1 MKKRK
6 QKRLMRR
13 LIIIPIIVIILIL
26 VIYVAWQHREIY
38 KIESR
43 VEQVKNTEVIK
54 DSKFKTVAWLRVQGT
69 NIDYPIIFCEDDKED
84 FPVQLESYAW
94 LESAV
99 PRFIDNIEITG
110 HNIFN
115 LSFNRKRHSKNF
127 KRFEE
132 LMNFQYYDFAKE
144 NQYIQL
150 TIEGK
155 DYLYKI
161 FAVSYIGSSDSTF
174 LPKYIKVSD
183 IDFKRMK
190 NILKKSNIYE
200 YDIDVN
206 ENDKFISLATCT
218 RAFVNDRET
227 TYYVHGRLLREGERA
242 TKYKVKKSKKYKEIE
257 EMLEENG
264 NEKDSM

>member
-6 QKRLMRR
+6 AKRLMRR
-13 LIIIPIIVIILIL
+13 IIIILIVVIILAL
-26 VIYVAWQHREIY
+26 GIYVAWQHREIY

-43 VEQVKNTEVIK
+43 VEKIKNTEVIK

-69 NIDYPIIFCEDDKED
+69 NIDYPIIYCEDEEED

-94 LESAV
+94 LESAI
-99 PRFIDNIEITG
+99 PKFTDNIEIVG

-115 LSFNRKRHSKNF
+115 LSSHPKRHSKNF

-161 FAVSYIGSSDSTF
+161 FAVSFVGASDSTF
-174 LPKYIKVSD
+174 LPKYTKISD
-183 IDFKRMK
+183 IEFKRMQ

-206 ENDKFISLATCT
+206 ENDKFISLSTCT
-218 RAFVNDRET
+218 RAFVNDKET
-227 TYYVHGRLLREGERA
+227 TYYVHGRLLREGEKA
-242 TKYKVKKSKKYKEIE
+242 TKYGVKKSKKYKEIE
-257 EMLEENG
+257 KMLEENS